1 MKHIKKH
8 ILNIFGILAVLA
20 GTLLFNVGQC
30 FAGQLAFS
38 PMRQYKVLV
47 PGTVDDLSVTISVPS
62 DSDKATE
69 YEIEVR
75 PFYVDDDNITHLE
88 AKENY
93 SLIVDWI
100 ELPEDDI
107 QGELKPG
114 ERKEINCVINVP
126 EDAPA
131 GGQYAAIVIKTHDD
145 DDDENVGIKQIYEM
159 AHPVFAEVA
168 GETIRKGEINSL
180 ELPSIMLSGNI
191 TGSAS
196 VKNLGN
202 VHSNVK
208 HTLKVFPLFGS
219 EEYFTNEEEPQENVV
234 MPGATR
240 FSSVS
245 WDETPY
251 FGIFRVNY
259 TVEFEGVKNELDKIV
274 IICPLW
280 LLFIVIAIVVLIL
293 IKIILGKKQKG

>member
-1 MKHIKKH
+1 MKKYK
-8 ILNIFGILAVLA
+8 NRKPFIFGIIAIMLGAM
-20 GTLLFNVGQC
+20 LLNIERC

-47 PGTVDDLSVTISVPS
+47 PGTTDDLSVTISVPS
-62 DSDKATE
+62 DSEKPTN

-93 SLIVDWI
+93 SLIVNWI

-107 QGELKPG
+107 KGELQPG

-145 DDDENVGIKQIYEM
+145 DDDENVGIRQIYEM

-168 GETIRKGEINSL
+168 GETIHKGEVDSL

-208 HTLKVFPLFGS
+208 HTLKVLPLFGS
-219 EEYFTNEEEPQENVV
+219 EEYFTNEEEPQENMV

-240 FSSVS
+240 YSSVS
-245 WDETPY
+245 WDQTPY
-251 FGIFRVNY
+251 MGIFRVYY
-259 TVEFEGVKNELDKIV
+259 TVEFEGVKNQIEKIV

-280 LLFIVIAIVVLIL
+280 FIFIIALIIALIVV
-293 IKIILGKKQKG
+293 KIVFGKRKND